1 MTKNKQAENTE
12 IEKENILE
20 DELETEFETSLKPTQ
35 EDLTNEKTF
44 MPSSENVDAGDL
56 DDAAIVEELE
66 PVSDA
71 DKIEMLQVE
80 LVESNDKLLRAL
92 AEAENVRRRSI
103 RDKEDFI
110 KRANANFAKE
120 ILTVSDN
127 IRRALDNTDELML
140 EDNEAVRNFV
150 EGIQIIEKAMASA
163 LEKQGVINI
172 DALGKKFDP
181 RFHEAMFEY
190 DDDSQPS
197 GSVGQILEA
206 GYTINGLLLR
216 PTKVGVTK
224 GGPAGSS
231 QNADELQ
238 AEASKLNREAYEDEA
253 NEPGLKLD
261 KEL

>member
-1 MTKNKQAENTE
+1 MTKNKQAEINE
-12 IEKENILE
+12 IEKENIRD
-20 DELETEFETSLKPTQ
+20 DELETEFETPSQQDLK
-35 EDLTNEKTF
+35 NEKTF
-44 MPSSENVDAGDL
+44 LPSSENEDSGDL
-56 DDAAIVEELE
+56 DDTSIAEDLE
-66 PVSDA
+66 PISDA
-71 DKIEMLQVE
+71 DKIETLQLE

-140 EDNEAVRNFV
+140 EDNEAMRNFV
-150 EGIQIIEKAMASA
+150 EGIKIIDKAMASA
-163 LEKQGVINI
+163 LEKQGVNNI
-172 DALGKKFDP
+172 DALGKKLDP

-190 DDDSQPS
+190 DDDSQPA
-197 GSVGQILEA
+197 GSVGQILES
-206 GYTINGLLLR
+206 GYTIHGLLLR

-224 GGPAGSS
+224 GGPAEPL
-231 QNADELQ
+231 QNTDETQ
-238 AEASKLNREAYEDEA
+238 AEPSKLNREAYEDEA
-253 NEPGLKLD
+253 NEPGSKLD